1 MSSNN
6 TFYHKVY
13 RVVCRVPYGRVVT
26 YGQVAVILG
35 CPNAARAVGYAMHNT
50 PHGRGI
56 PWHRVINARG
66 RISIKGDVYAAEIQR
81 ALLESEGVVFDDG
94 ERVDLKKSRWWGP
107 EDPFE
112 FSDNEEF

>member
-1 MSSNN
+1 MHSSNS
-6 TFYHKVY
+6 FYQRVY
-13 RVVCRVPYGRVVT
+13 QVVRRVPYGQVVT

-35 CPNAARAVGYAMHNT
+35 CPCAARAVGYAMHNT
-50 PHGRGI
+50 PRGQGI

-81 ALLESEGVVFDDG
+81 ALLESEGVVFEETD
-94 ERVDLKKSRWWGP
+94 RVDLKKYRWQGP

-112 FSDNEEF
+112 FGEG